1 MNATHATLLDAA
13 ASIEDHAEAARRS
26 GACTEL
32 DCENHADDLALAHKL
47 RRMAKAIPA
56 DRLEMEKQAG
66 IEARAGM
73 ACLAAGMYAKA
84 EYHFEGAKAISNS
97 LALLKRADALRKGV
111 LA

>member
-56 DRLEMEKQAG
+56 DRLEMEKQA
-66 IEARAGM
+66 RAELG
-73 ACLAAGMYAKA
+73 AALQCLNAGMYAKA
-84 EYHFEGAKAISNS
+84 EYHAQGGMAICNS
-97 LALLKRADALRKGV
+97 LALLKRADALRKAV
-111 LA
+111 V